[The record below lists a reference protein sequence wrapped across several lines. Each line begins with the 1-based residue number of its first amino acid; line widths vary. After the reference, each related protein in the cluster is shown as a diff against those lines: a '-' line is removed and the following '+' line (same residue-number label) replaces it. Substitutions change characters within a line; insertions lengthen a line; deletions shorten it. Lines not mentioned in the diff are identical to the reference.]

1 MNIGDVLNEVSY
13 LWVYQAGV
21 APKQPASFG
30 FGPCIPVRPADK
42 DGWRG
47 YWWAENPAEAEFG
60 ENSPVLIRARD
71 VIRAECGESVEMFA
85 PGLWGTP
92 YITAYASSSPRRG
105 YFVLYE
111 GEVIPGYDIDGEW
124 KLFRPLRQVEM
135 LTPREFRKR
144 AKHLLR

>member
-1 MNIGDVLNEVSY
+1 MQA
-13 LWVYQAGV
+13 LWVFQSDV
-21 APKQPASFG
+21 TPKPPASLG
-30 FGPCIPVRPADK
+30 FGACVPVRPADS
-42 DGWRG
+42 DGWQG

-71 VIRAECGESVEMFA
+71 VLRAARGECVDMFV

-92 YITAYASSSPRRG
+92 YITAYDSWSPRRG

-111 GEVIPGYDIDGEW
+111 GEVIPDYGIDEEW
-124 KLFRPLRQVEM
+124 QLFRPIRQLEV

-144 AKHLLR
+144 LDAWRAEHV

>member
-1 MNIGDVLNEVSY
+1 MRMWSYQSRSDVV
-13 LWVYQAGV
+13 
-21 APKQPASFG
+21 PRQPAAFG
-30 FGPCIPVRPADK
+30 FGRCVPIRPAEE

-71 VIRAECGESVEMFA
+71 VIRAECGDCVDMFV

-92 YITAYASSSPRRG
+92 YITAYASWSPRRG

-111 GEVIPGYDIDGEW
+111 GEVIPGYGIDGEW
-124 KLFRPLRQVEM
+124 QLFRPIRRVEV
-135 LTPREFRKR
+135 LTVSEFRKR
-144 AKHLLR
+144 AKHLLK